1 VTAAR
6 RMGILLVGNYPPPFG
21 GVPKH
26 LEDLVPY
33 LVRTGWDVHV
43 LSGGTTGLQ
52 RGDGFTVYRDPRPKV
67 TRRLA
72 TLRFLGRASI
82 RGRVAPALA
91 ALPRLPPAIWAAVMT
106 RVSLAAKII
115 ESHDIRVISAY
126 NLLSGAPVGAI
137 AAEMYRLPLVVTN
150 LGEIYSHREL
160 VDRQLAMIRHVTRV
174 ATALT
179 SLTRHCAQSYR
190 ELGLNPEVRVLHY
203 GIDRRRFAAADGGER
218 IRRRFS
224 IPSDADVLLFLGRMV
239 PDMGLHVLLESLPA
253 LLGAHPSLH
262 VLVAGASGELQ
273 KQVAAAVA
281 RWPGRVASAFDV
293 PEDELPLFFAA
304 ATIVV
309 APTLGARACGS
320 LAAAEAMAAGK
331 PVVATRVG
339 GIPEYVSDG
348 ETGLLVPPGDSGALA
363 GAVLRLLGDR
373 NRLAEFGRRGRE
385 RVAQLFDGEHAN
397 AQLERLF
404 REVAAQR

>member
-1 VTAAR
+1 
-6 RMGILLVGNYPPPFG
+6 MGILLVGNYPPPFG

-43 LSGGTTGLQ
+43 LSGGTAGLQ
-52 RGDGFTVYRDPRPKV
+52 RGDGFTVYRDPRPRV

-82 RGRVAPALA
+82 KGHAVPAVA
-91 ALPRLPPAIWAAVMT
+91 ALGRLPPAVWAAVMT
-106 RVSLAAKII
+106 RVSLAARII

-126 NLLSGAPVGAI
+126 NLLSGAPVGAV

-160 VDRQLAMIRHVTRV
+160 VDRQLSMIRHVTRV

-190 ELGLNPEVRVLHY
+190 ELGLHPEVRVLHY
-203 GIDRRRFAAADGGER
+203 GIDRRRFAAADGDGR
-218 IRRRFS
+218 IRLRFS
-224 IPSDADVLLFLGRMV
+224 IPPDADVLLFIGRMV
-239 PDMGLHVLLESLPA
+239 PDMGLHVLLESLPV
-253 LLGAHPSLH
+253 LFGAHPSLH

-281 RWPGRVASAFDV
+281 RWAGRVASALDV

-309 APTLGARACGS
+309 APTVGARACGS

-331 PVVATRVG
+331 PVIATRVG

-348 ETGLLVPPGDSGALA
+348 ETGLLVPPGDSGALV

-373 NRLAEFGRRGRE
+373 HRLAEFGRRGRE

-404 REVAAQR
+404 REAAAQR